1 MPSTFLRAIFDLVG
15 KKSRYHDVVE
25 IGLGANTQSEAGVWD
40 EIKDWLIMDQIIPE
54 NIDPPRHL

>member
-1 MPSTFLRAIFDLVG
+1 LRAIFDLVG